1 MDNFT
6 DTEPAFRSNFAIQ
19 NLKGGFSSYQS
30 EYPFEMTNKNGNI
43 LSPVDMLLSK
53 DNENN
58 YIIFKNIYHKPI
70 NLSFNA
76 YLVDYKNKKIFKKIY
91 IKNKLYQ
98 LNKYRKNNL

>member
-1 MDNFT
+1 
-6 DTEPAFRSNFAIQ
+6 
-19 NLKGGFSSYQS
+19 
-30 EYPFEMTNKNGNI
+30 MTNKNGNI

-76 YLVDYKNKKIFKKIY
+76 YLVDYKNKKILKNIY
-91 IKNKLYQ
+91 
-98 LNKYRKNNL
+98 